1 MLEAIVGLT
10 KRLIEAAGSIVG
22 VRRGTEEPVYTVEK
36 VTSGVEIRHY
46 GARVAAE
53 TTVAAD
59 EVAARSGGFRRLAG
73 YIFGGNQVHEKIPMT
88 APVAQ
93 QDSTVRGEKI
103 SMTAPVSE
111 SAAGGGEWLIRF
123 FMPAG
128 KSMKSLPQ
136 PNDRA
141 VRLVTV
147 PAETVAV
154 RRFSGS
160 TSPRAVASQ
169 TAELMRTLRV
179 TGFAPAGAPAAWFY
193 DPPWTIPMLRRNEIA
208 VPVEFH
214 S

>member
-10 KRLIEAAGSIVG
+10 KQVIEAGGSIFG
-22 VRRGTEEPVYTVEK
+22 VRRGTEEPPYTVEK
-36 VTSGVEIRHY
+36 VTSGVEIRRY
-46 GARVAAE
+46 GERVAAE

-59 EVAARSGGFRRLAG
+59 EVAARSDGFRRLAG
-73 YIFGGNQVHEKIPMT
+73 YIFGGNYGGEKIAMT

-93 QDSTVRGEKI
+93 HDSAARGEKI

-111 SAAGGGEWLIRF
+111 TPASNGQWLIRF

-128 KSMKSLPQ
+128 RSITSLPQ
-136 PNDRA
+136 PNDPA

-160 TSPRAVASQ
+160 ISPRAVASE
-169 TAELMRTLRV
+169 TAELMRTLREA
-179 TGFAPAGAPAAWFY
+179 GLAPIGEPAAWFY

-208 VPVEFH
+208 VTLN
-214 S
+214 